1 VRKRDIGI
9 LAGIGLVALIAAWY
23 FLLISPKR
31 SEIAEVE
38 EEVTVERDTYDR
50 NTARLKKLDQER
62 EAAQESLAEL
72 LKLNKLIPGDNQIPS
87 LIVELQKSANQAGID
102 FVKIE
107 PDLAVRVGEST
118 VVPIQMK
125 FEGRFFDVN
134 DFLYRVE
141 NYARLEGNNVNVS
154 GRLVSVVGIK
164 LEEGEFLE
172 WPNVT
177 VTLDINTYTTL
188 PAVAATTARSS
199 SAGAANNEAASS
211 EE

>member
-31 SEIAEVE
+31 GEVAEVQ
-38 EEVTVERDTYDR
+38 EEVTVERDTYER

-62 EAAQESLAEL
+62 TAAQESVAEL
-72 LKLNKLIPGDNQIPS
+72 LKLNKLIPGDNQIPT
-87 LIVELQKSANQAGID
+87 LIVELQKSANEAGID

-118 VVPIQMK
+118 VVPIQMQ

-199 SAGAANNEAASS
+199 SAGAANNEAESG